1 MPHWSVMSFTVIF
14 SKGFTDNRFSN
25 TLMITSF
32 VNAAMSC
39 RSFCVQSVNLNFL
52 LYVRAA
58 DMAIDNLDFVILV
71 TQTPRLTAG
80 AAAELVLHIRQQ
92 AELFPYLMQIGV
104 SHQTAVYLTGYFSSL
119 SDRPYN
125 Q

>member
-32 VNAAMSC
+32 VNAGHVLPLLLC
-39 RSFCVQSVNLNFL
+39 PKCEPELL

-58 DMAIDNLDFVILV
+58 DMAIDKFWIFVILV
-71 TQTPRLTAG
+71 TQNTRPDG
-80 AAAELVLHIRQQ
+80 GVLLQNWCYTSANRRNSFHI
-92 AELFPYLMQIGV
+92 
-104 SHQTAVYLTGYFSSL
+104 
-119 SDRPYN
+119 
-125 Q
+125 

>member
-25 TLMITSF
+25 TPMITSF

-39 RSFCVQSVNLNFL
+39 RSFCVQKCEPELL

-58 DMAIDNLDFVILV
+58 DMAIDKFW
-71 TQTPRLTAG
+71 TFC
-80 AAAELVLHIRQQ
+80 HIGN
-92 AELFPYLMQIGV
+92 AKHP
-104 SHQTAVYLTGYFSSL
+104 A
-119 SDRPYN
+119 
-125 Q
+125 